1 MNKKNK
7 IRTQNQIETLQKLT
21 ENTSE
26 QELIQDLNNMNLSLN
41 KFKNKSHTEKII
53 KTNSDL
59 LTKLISYEEIKI
71 KI

>member
-1 MNKKNK
+1 MNKKNNL
-7 IRTQNQIETLQKLT
+7 RTQNQIETLQKLT